1 MTPELGALARVGV
14 AVLALSAISAVS
26 TCVHKVAPAPAP
38 IVVPIVV
45 LPIVEWT
52 IPLGMAEDARLCV
65 QTELGGW
72 IDPADVRPLRCV
84 SVGAVRAWIR
94 AQRWAE

>member
-14 AVLALSAISAVS
+14 AVLALSALSAIS
-26 TCVHKVAPAPAP
+26 TCVHTGAPVP
-38 IVVPIVV
+38 IVVPVVV
-45 LPIVEWT
+45 LPVVEWT

-65 QTELGGW
+65 QTELGGG